1 MNSSTPLSEKW
12 LKASVIGTVWASS
25 EIVLGSFLHNLKVPF
40 SGSILTA
47 IGVILLIS
55 ASYIWAEK
63 GVIWRAGLIC
73 SLMKTMS
80 PSAVIFGPMIAIF
93 AEAVLLDYSIRFFGK
108 NYFGFILGSIL
119 AVSWGFAQK
128 IINYLIFYGFNIVEL
143 YKNLMQFTE
152 NQLNISFSTLW
163 LPLFILLSVYVLIG
177 LFAALAGI
185 KTGKKL
191 KAQPIE
197 YRQKNYHTPFLQSNP
212 NSNHDFRYSIAS
224 LVVNILLIVTLLLLI
239 SLSDWKIW
247 SLSVIAAAV
256 YWVTKYKRALRQLLK
271 PKFWI
276 FFVLISMLAAFL
288 FTRIQSKPIAEAIL
302 IGLEMNFRATVIILG
317 FSVIGK
323 ELYNP
328 KIRNFFSKTRF
339 RQLPVAMELATESLP
354 GVVANIPDLKTILKN
369 PVSVIYQLLAFA
381 DFRLKQLKEGDNSDR
396 KVFIIKG
403 KIDGGKTTFV
413 KHLIDRLKQKNIR
426 IGGIYSEKI
435 FENDKKVGY
444 DLVNIKNKE
453 SKIFLRKNNNS
464 TEKIGDFSIFHE
476 AIREGNEILKPE
488 NNSDEHIV
496 IIDEV
501 GLLELNGNGWATRL
515 NELTKHMNHH
525 LLIAVRD
532 EFAER
537 IIRKWNFKNLH
548 IYNVSENN
556 KHPVAEKIIEELNI

>member
-1 MNSSTPLSEKW
+1 MNSNTRLNEKW

-93 AEAVLLDYSIRFFGK
+93 AEAVLLDFSIRFVGK
-108 NYFGFILGSIL
+108 NYFGFIMGSIL
-119 AVSWGFAQK
+119 AVSWGFFQK
-128 IINYLIFYGFNIVEL
+128 IFNYLIFYGFNIVDL
-143 YKNLMQFTE
+143 YKNLMLYAE
-152 NQLNISFSTLW
+152 NQFNISFSTLW
-163 LPLFILLSVYVLIG
+163 LPLFVLLSVYVFIG
-177 LFAALAGI
+177 GIAALTGI

-191 KAQPIE
+191 KAHPFDYQG
-197 YRQKNYHTPFLQSNP
+197 KNYQMPFIKSNP
-212 NSNHDFRYSIAS
+212 KSNHDFRYSIAS
-224 LVVNILLIVTLLLLI
+224 LIINILLVAVLLLLI
-239 SLSDWKIW
+239 SLTSWEIW
-247 SLSVIAAAV
+247 SFSVIAAAV

-271 PKFWI
+271 PRFWI

-288 FTRIQSKPIAEAIL
+288 FTRIQSKPIEEAIL

-328 KIRNFFSKTRF
+328 RIRIFFSQTRF

-354 GVVANIPDLKTILKN
+354 VVVANIPDLKTILKN

-381 DFRLKQLKEGDNSDR
+381 DFRLKQLKKNIDPGR
-396 KVFIIKG
+396 KIFIIKG
-403 KIDGGKTTFV
+403 KVDGGKTTFV
-413 KHLIDRLKQKNIR
+413 KYLIGRLNQKKIR
-426 IGGIYSEKI
+426 VAGIYSEKI
-435 FENDKKVGY
+435 FENNKKIGY
-444 DLVNIKNKE
+444 DLVNIKTRE
-453 SKIFLRKNNNS
+453 SKVFLRKNNGS
-464 TEKIGDFSIFHE
+464 PERIGDYTINPE
-476 AIREGNEILKPE
+476 AIHAGNEILKPE
-488 NNSDEHIV
+488 NNNHGHLI

-501 GLLELNGNGWATRL
+501 GLMELNGKGWAKSL
-515 NELTKHMNHH
+515 DDLTNQINHH

-532 EFAER
+532 DF
-537 IIRKWNFKNLH
+537 
-548 IYNVSENN
+548 
-556 KHPVAEKIIEELNI
+556 AEKIIERWNFRNSHVFHVSGDDNHAVSEKIIEKLVD